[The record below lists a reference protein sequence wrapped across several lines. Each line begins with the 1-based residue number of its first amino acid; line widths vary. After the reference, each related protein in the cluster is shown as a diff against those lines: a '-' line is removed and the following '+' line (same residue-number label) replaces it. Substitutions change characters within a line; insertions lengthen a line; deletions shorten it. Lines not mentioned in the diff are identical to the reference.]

1 MICVREN
8 FSAHLVLASA
18 VKGKTANGFKVEHNS
33 FWRLYIL
40 LNFSHPPKK
49 TEADLLGRL
58 LFCYISEN
66 EVADIQ

>member
-33 FWRLYIL
+33 FWRLYML
-40 LNFSHPPKK
+40 L
-49 TEADLLGRL
+49 
-58 LFCYISEN
+58 
-66 EVADIQ
+66 